1 MGQQPQTATR
11 TLVVGREIVLSGE
24 ISACD
29 RLVVEGTVKAN
40 IKDCRDIAISE
51 GGLFTGS
58 ASVESAEIRGRFEG
72 ELTVNGRLLIRSPG
86 QVSAAV
92 RYGEIEIERGGRLSG
107 HVDVTDALQTP
118 HRIALIRQRPGFS
131 FRDFSEIA
139 GTRRTLGRR
148 SPAAW
153 SAAPAGWPRQLHL
166 SPSSA
171 RSCVSRAVLS
181 ASAPVA
187 SSSCGRRP
195 SNRPKVSPTVSP
207 LG

>member
-1 MGQQPQTATR
+1 MQPQTATR

-58 ASVESAEIRGRFEG
+58 AAVESAEIRGRFEG
-72 ELTVNGRLLIRSPG
+72 ELTVSGRLLIRAPG

-107 HVDVTDALQTP
+107 HVDATD
-118 HRIALIRQRPGFS
+118 
-131 FRDFSEIA
+131 
-139 GTRRTLGRR
+139 
-148 SPAAW
+148 
-153 SAAPAGWPRQLHL
+153 
-166 SPSSA
+166 SSK
-171 RSCVSRAVLS
+171 
-181 ASAPVA
+181 
-187 SSSCGRRP
+187 
-195 SNRPKVSPTVSP
+195 PK
-207 LG
+207 L

>member
-1 MGQQPQTATR
+1 MANILTTMRKSSPLPEPPTQPTRPTAPPPVMADRARETASSAAQKANGESPLAQPQTATR

-72 ELTVNGRLLIRSPG
+72 ELTVSGRLLIRAPG

-107 HVDVTDALQTP
+107 HVDATEGSKP
-118 HRIALIRQRPGFS
+118 
-131 FRDFSEIA
+131 
-139 GTRRTLGRR
+139 R
-148 SPAAW
+148 S
-153 SAAPAGWPRQLHL
+153 
-166 SPSSA
+166 
-171 RSCVSRAVLS
+171 
-181 ASAPVA
+181 
-187 SSSCGRRP
+187 
-195 SNRPKVSPTVSP
+195 
-207 LG
+207 

>member
-1 MGQQPQTATR
+1 MRPTPPPQADRSREPLSTGPQKGNGDAALTQPQTANR

-72 ELTVNGRLLIRSPG
+72 ELTVSKRLLIRSPG

-107 HVDVTDALQTP
+107 HVDATDSP
-118 HRIALIRQRPGFS
+118 KP
-131 FRDFSEIA
+131 
-139 GTRRTLGRR
+139 RTG
-148 SPAAW
+148 SP
-153 SAAPAGWPRQLHL
+153 
-166 SPSSA
+166 
-171 RSCVSRAVLS
+171 
-181 ASAPVA
+181 
-187 SSSCGRRP
+187 
-195 SNRPKVSPTVSP
+195 
-207 LG
+207 

>member
-1 MGQQPQTATR
+1 MANILTTMRKAGPLPEPPTQPNRPTAPPPIVADRARETASGAVAQKGNSESPLTQPQTATR

-72 ELTVNGRLLIRSPG
+72 ELTVSGRLLIRAPG

-107 HVDVTDALQTP
+107 HVDATDGAK
-118 HRIALIRQRPGFS
+118 
-131 FRDFSEIA
+131 
-139 GTRRTLGRR
+139 
-148 SPAAW
+148 
-153 SAAPAGWPRQLHL
+153 
-166 SPSSA
+166 
-171 RSCVSRAVLS
+171 
-181 ASAPVA
+181 
-187 SSSCGRRP
+187 
-195 SNRPKVSPTVSP
+195 PKS
-207 LG
+207 

>member
-1 MGQQPQTATR
+1 MANILTTMRKSAPLPAMEPPTQPTRPTPPLADRSREAPPVVAPKTSGDGLMGQPQTATR

-72 ELTVNGRLLIRSPG
+72 ELTVSGRLLIRAPG

-107 HVDVTDALQTP
+107 HVDATDTP
-118 HRIALIRQRPGFS
+118 KA
-131 FRDFSEIA
+131 
-139 GTRRTLGRR
+139 RT
-148 SPAAW
+148 
-153 SAAPAGWPRQLHL
+153 
-166 SPSSA
+166 
-171 RSCVSRAVLS
+171 
-181 ASAPVA
+181 
-187 SSSCGRRP
+187 
-195 SNRPKVSPTVSP
+195 
-207 LG
+207 

>member
-1 MGQQPQTATR
+1 MANILTTMRKSGPLPEPPTQPTRPTAPPVMADRARETASTAAQKANGESPLAQPQTATR

-72 ELTVNGRLLIRSPG
+72 ELTVSGRLLIRAPG

-107 HVDVTDALQTP
+107 HVDATDSTK
-118 HRIALIRQRPGFS
+118 
-131 FRDFSEIA
+131 
-139 GTRRTLGRR
+139 
-148 SPAAW
+148 
-153 SAAPAGWPRQLHL
+153 PR
-166 SPSSA
+166 A
-171 RSCVSRAVLS
+171 
-181 ASAPVA
+181 
-187 SSSCGRRP
+187 
-195 SNRPKVSPTVSP
+195 
-207 LG
+207 

>member
-1 MGQQPQTATR
+1 MANILTTMRKGAPLPPLDPPTQPTRPTPPLADRSRETQPIAAPKPNSESLMGQQPQTATR

-72 ELTVNGRLLIRSPG
+72 ELTVSGRLLIRTPG

-107 HVDVTDALQTP
+107 HVDVTDAP
-118 HRIALIRQRPGFS
+118 KP
-131 FRDFSEIA
+131 
-139 GTRRTLGRR
+139 RTG
-148 SPAAW
+148 
-153 SAAPAGWPRQLHL
+153 L
-166 SPSSA
+166 S
-171 RSCVSRAVLS
+171 
-181 ASAPVA
+181 
-187 SSSCGRRP
+187 
-195 SNRPKVSPTVSP
+195 
-207 LG
+207 

>member
-1 MGQQPQTATR
+1 MEPPTQPTRPMPPVAADRASPVVAPKPNGEAPMGQPQTATR

-72 ELTVNGRLLIRSPG
+72 ELTVSGRLLIRTPG

-107 HVDVTDALQTP
+107 HVDATDTP
-118 HRIALIRQRPGFS
+118 K
-131 FRDFSEIA
+131 
-139 GTRRTLGRR
+139 
-148 SPAAW
+148 
-153 SAAPAGWPRQLHL
+153 
-166 SPSSA
+166 
-171 RSCVSRAVLS
+171 SRA
-181 ASAPVA
+181 
-187 SSSCGRRP
+187 
-195 SNRPKVSPTVSP
+195 
-207 LG
+207 